1 MTQAEANVA
10 GVAPVG
16 DGVVDAGDH
25 PGPTTGTAPAPTK
38 VRVLAIDAVRGLAIV
53 ILLLA
58 VHPGPRDALPAQLEH
73 PMWHGVTFADLF
85 FPLFLFAVGASMPFS
100 ASASTGRSV
109 ARRATLLTLIGIGLV
124 SAKNLSIIIPGVLQ
138 HIAIAYVLAWLV
150 LKLPWRAQVAV
161 CAATVLGFW
170 AAFLVTAGPGADPW
184 SRDGGTFAHAANS
197 WFFGGFRTEGIPQS
211 VISVVNVV
219 AGAFAGRWVLE
230 QPDRRAVLR
239 TAGLWA
245 VGLVAA
251 GLVMAQWVPLNK
263 KLWSPSF
270 TLLTCGTSFGWFA
283 LALWAIDMRGWR
295 RWTRPLVELGRNA
308 IAVYVLLMLAFAAIV
323 PHRGPL
329 DDVIASVVPW
339 PTVVSLTWGVIWVA
353 LGWWFCHVLH
363 ERRIFIKV

>member
-1 MTQAEANVA
+1 VSP
-10 GVAPVG
+10 APRSTGSTV
-16 DGVVDAGDH
+16 DDDVVIDLRDSPSA
-25 PGPTTGTAPAPTK
+25 PGPTK
-38 VRVLAIDAVRGLAIV
+38 QRVLAIDAVWGLAIV

-58 VHPGPRDALPAQLEH
+58 VHPGPRVHLPEQLNH
-73 PMWHGVTFADLF
+73 PVWHGVTFADLF
-85 FPLFLFAVGASMPFS
+85 FPLFLFAVGAAMPFS
-100 ASASTGRSV
+100 ASAATGRSV
-109 ARRATLLTLIGIGLV
+109 ARRAATLTVIGIFLV
-124 SAKNLSIIIPGVLQ
+124 SVKNLELVIPGVLQ

-150 LKLPWRAQVAV
+150 LKLPWRAQVAA

-170 AAFLVTAGPGADPW
+170 AAFLLVAGPGADPW
-184 SRDGGTFAHAANS
+184 SRDGGTLAHVVNG

-211 VISVVNVV
+211 AISFVNVM

-230 QPDRRAVLR
+230 QPDRRVVLR

-245 VGLVAA
+245 AGLIAA
-251 GLVMAQWVPLNK
+251 GLVLAQWVPLNK

-270 TLLTCGTSFGWFA
+270 TLLTAGTSFGWFT
-283 LALWAIDMRGWR
+283 LALWAIDLQGWR
-295 RWTRPLVELGRNA
+295 RWAQPLIELGRNA

-339 PTVVSLTWGVIWVA
+339 PTVVSLAWGVLWVA
-353 LGWWFCHVLH
+353 LGWLFCHVLH